1 MCIHTHKYIHIDI
14 SNIFIGNQM
23 EKTMATHSST
33 QRCYVSCSTKTCKR
47 TDNGCYLWR
56 EDWV

>member
-1 MCIHTHKYIHIDI
+1 
-14 SNIFIGNQM
+14 M
-23 EKTMATHSST
+23 EKTMSTHSST